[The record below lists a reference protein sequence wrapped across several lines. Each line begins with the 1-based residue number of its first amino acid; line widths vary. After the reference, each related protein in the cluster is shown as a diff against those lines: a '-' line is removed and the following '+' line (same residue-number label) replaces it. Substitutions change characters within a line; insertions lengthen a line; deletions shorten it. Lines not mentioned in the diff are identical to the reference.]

1 MTSKPMHII
10 CADLEGVFVPEIWIN
25 VAQQTGI
32 EELRLT
38 TRDIADYDVL
48 MKRRIS
54 ILYENGLKLKD
65 VIAVIESMDP
75 LEGAVE
81 FLDWLRCRTQ
91 VIILSDTF
99 VQFAGPLMKKLGWPT
114 LFCHTLSVDD
124 EGFIADY
131 NLRHENNKKAA
142 VISLK
147 QLNFEVIGLGD
158 SYNDIDM
165 LKASDMGILFHPPE
179 NVTKEFPEFPVSRSY
194 NDLKRMIEDV
204 LVFTY

>member
-1 MTSKPMHII
+1 MHII